1 MDSFTDKKRK
11 MTMDDSVR
19 ENEVIETENMSAS
32 C

>member
-19 ENEVIETENMSAS
+19 ENEAVETEKLSAS